1 MDLRKIENYAIIDKS
16 IIKKILKTNNNSSYT
31 LLNRLSSKK
40 EIIKL
45 IKGKYS
51 IPNTNAFVVATNI
64 FSPAYLSFW
73 SASYFKGY
81 TEQILNSIDIVV
93 TSKRQS
99 FNFQG
104 YKINFIKLNKK
115 MFFGYEKIKLGNFF
129 IFIADDEKLLIDS
142 VFYEKNLGNF
152 DEIIKIIKKSNLSKE
167 KIIDYLKRIDNISLT
182 KKIGFLLEKYK
193 KMDISKNF
201 NLKDKNYIKLSKYLK
216 NKKINTKWRIYH
228 DI

>member
-1 MDLRKIENYAIIDKS
+1 MDLRKFEKYAIIDKS

-40 EIIKL
+40 ELKKL

-81 TEQILNSIDIVV
+81 TEQILNTIDIAV
-93 TSKRQS
+93 TRKKKS
-99 FNFQG
+99 FNYQG

-115 MFFGYEKIKLGNFF
+115 MFFGYEKKKLGDFF
-129 IFIADDEKLLIDS
+129 IFIANDEKLLIDS
-142 VFYEKNLGNF
+142 ILYEKYLGNF
-152 DEIIKIIKKSNLSKE
+152 DEIIKILNKSKISKE
-167 KIIDYLKRIDNISLT
+167 RIIEYLKRIHNISLT

-193 KMDISKNF
+193 KIDISKEF
-201 NLKDKNYIKLSKYLK
+201 DIKDKNYIKLSKYLK
-216 NKKINTKWRIYH
+216 KEKLNSKWRIYH
-228 DI
+228 D